1 MHRGGLAT
9 PAGVTVA
16 SQWDGHAF
24 RRAGTGPQRRQII
37 RKDDYRKRSHKLIIG
52 PGEAKVKHPV
62 STIPPESD
70 RTECSGRDHDRTS
83 ALPGGIHDA

>member
-24 RRAGTGPQRRQII
+24 RRAGTGRS
-37 RKDDYRKRSHKLIIG
+37 DDKSYARM
-52 PGEAKVKHPV
+52 
-62 STIPPESD
+62 TIANV
-70 RTECSGRDHDRTS
+70 RTN
-83 ALPGGIHDA
+83 